1 MLRINL
7 LTEKTAEQAFRHYL
21 RIIHDIYIYIYIYI
35 YKIKLTGTFHI
46 FMFSIKCIKRG
57 AFTIEPFAID

>member
-21 RIIHDIYIYIYIYI
+21 RIIHDIYIYI

>member
-21 RIIHDIYIYIYIYI
+21 RIIHDIL

-46 FMFSIKCIKRG
+46 FMFPIKCIKRG